1 MVRNLTRRG
10 FVAGAAALFCFM
22 GVAGMNSAAAVAQDD
37 PREPKGRQIF
47 KTRDGLALCGYD
59 VVAYFTD
66 NRAVKGT
73 TRSRHEWGSAVWLF
87 SNSRNLQLFKRDPA
101 RYMPEYGGYG
111 AFGITRG
118 AIEDSDPNMFQLIDN
133 KLYLHSNGER
143 KTMFDSNLERNIQ
156 FGNINWERIRTVIN
170 R

>member
-1 MVRNLTRRG
+1 MVCNLTRRG
-10 FVAGAAALFCFM
+10 FVAGAAALFCVM
-22 GVAGMNSAAAVAQDD
+22 GVANINGAAASTQDGQSA
-37 PREPKGRQIF
+37 PKGRQIF
-47 KTRDGLALCGYD
+47 KTRDGLALRGYD

-73 TRSRHEWGSAVWLF
+73 TRFRHEWGSAVWLF

-133 KLYLHSNGER
+133 KLYLHSNEER
-143 KTMFDSNLERNIQ
+143 KTMFASNLERNIQ